1 MRRDA
6 RLARPSRLTRRA
18 VDGPR
23 LPGRRIARRSAVLR
37 TAALTLLWALFAGA
51 GAAFGAEVGGESTT
65 FLGVPR
71 WVFSWFN
78 MLVFFGGLGYL
89 VWPKAV
95 AALESRRIGI
105 RDSLMTARRQRA
117 DAEEMRAGLEGQLA
131 ALEGEVAEAA
141 ARARQEGERE
151 AAEIAALA
159 ERERERMMQQ
169 ARAEIRNRA
178 ARARQE
184 LAQHAA
190 RLATSLAAER
200 LEREVDS
207 AARRR
212 ILDRGLLSLEGRA
225 DETSSGADAR

>member
-1 MRRDA
+1 MK
-6 RLARPSRLTRRA
+6 
-18 VDGPR
+18 
-23 LPGRRIARRSAVLR
+23 RSAVLQGALL
-37 TAALTLLWALFAGA
+37 AALWTLFAGV

-71 WVFSWFN
+71 VVFSWFN

-89 VWPKAV
+89 IWPKAV
-95 AALESRRIGI
+95 AALENRRIQI

-117 DAEEMRAGLEGQLA
+117 DAEELHAGLDDQLA
-131 ALEGEVAEAA
+131 ALEAEVVQAAE
-141 ARARQEGERE
+141 RARQEGERD
-151 AAEIAALA
+151 AREIAALA
-159 ERERERMMQQ
+159 ERERERMLEQ

-178 ARARQE
+178 AHARVE

-212 ILDRGLLSLEGRA
+212 ILDRGLISLETRA

>member
-1 MRRDA
+1 MRR
-6 RLARPSRLTRRA
+6 ST
-18 VDGPR
+18 
-23 LPGRRIARRSAVLR
+23 VLR
-37 TAALTLLWALFAGA
+37 VASLALLWTLFAGVT
-51 GAAFGAEVGGESTT
+51 AAFGAEVGESTT
-65 FLGVPR
+65 FLGLPR

-89 VWPKAV
+89 VGPMAMS
-95 AALESRRIGI
+95 ALENRRDQI

-117 DAEEMRAGLEGQLA
+117 DAEELHAGLDDQLA
-131 ALEGEVAEAA
+131 ALEAEVAQAA
-141 ARARQEGERE
+141 ERARQEGERD
-151 AAEIAALA
+151 AREIAALA
-159 ERERERMMQQ
+159 DRERERMLEQ

-178 ARARQE
+178 ARARVE

-212 ILDRGLLSLEGRA
+212 ILDRGLLSLESRA
-225 DETSSGADAR
+225 DDASAGADAR